1 MLLYTVFVMCGAGIL
16 CIPENVRDFYQM
28 WETPAS
34 TGGEYNKLVS
44 VAGVNPPSAKHSAG
58 ALNVQWT
65 FA

>member
-28 WETPAS
+28 WGTPAS

-44 VAGVNPPSAKHSAG
+44 VAGVNPPSDKRSA
-58 ALNVQWT
+58 
-65 FA
+65 